1 MRLLPLLMLAVGLW
15 SWMVPASAESV
26 LERVKER
33 GVLYCGGV
41 ARPGLAEQSVG
52 AGWHGLEIDI
62 GRAIAAAVLSSPD
75 KVEFHAYATDGDFAE
90 GAASDDLLFLT
101 GSEISDHH
109 LAGLIVPGP
118 AVFVESQGVMV
129 PGDSDIRQLNDL
141 KNRSICFYIG
151 SPSENELNAYAQSA
165 GLNVFRRPFSEVG
178 EMVDAYAA
186 RNCDAIAGE
195 VTDLAAIR
203 EEEEVRRLASR
214 ILPET
219 LSDFPVLVATG
230 TSDAQWSSRVVWTV
244 YTLISGERQESPWH
258 AGGAGAMP
266 VDAPELGLPKGW
278 QGAVLKAVGNYG
290 DIFRRNLGAG
300 SALNLERGIHVD
312 RVEQGFLV
320 SPVLD

>member
-1 MRLLPLLMLAVGLW
+1 MRLLSSLVLVVGLW
-15 SWMVPASAESV
+15 FWMVPASAESV

-33 GVLYCGGV
+33 GILYCGGV
-41 ARPGLAEQSVG
+41 ARPGLADQSGG

-75 KVEFHAYATDGDFAE
+75 KVEFHAYATDKDFVE
-90 GAASDDLLFLT
+90 GAKSDDVLFLT

-118 AVFVESQGVMV
+118 AIFVESQGVMV
-129 PGDSDIRQLNDL
+129 AGGSDIQHLKDL

-151 SPSENELNAYAQSA
+151 SPSENELNAYAQNT
-165 GLNVFRRPFSEVG
+165 GLGVFRRPFSEVG

-186 RNCDAIAGE
+186 KNCEAIAGE

-203 EEEEVRRLASR
+203 DEEEVRHLASR

-219 LSDFPVLVATG
+219 LDDFPVLAATG
-230 TSDAQWSSRVVWTV
+230 TSDAQWSSLVAWTV
-244 YTLISGERQESPWH
+244 YTLISGERQESPWYGGRRRCH
-258 AGGAGAMP
+258 ARGRARAGSA
-266 VDAPELGLPKGW
+266 KGW
-278 QGAVLKAVGNYG
+278 QRAVLKAVGNYG

-300 SALNLERGIHVD
+300 SPLNLDRGINVMSP
-312 RVEQGFLV
+312 FL
-320 SPVLD
+320 D

>member
-1 MRLLPLLMLAVGLW
+1 MRLLSSLVLVVGLW
-15 SWMVPASAESV
+15 FWMVPASAESV

-33 GVLYCGGV
+33 GILYCGGV
-41 ARPGLAEQSVG
+41 ARPGLADKSGG

-62 GRAIAAAVLSSPD
+62 GRAIAAAVLYSPD
-75 KVEFHAYATDGDFAE
+75 KVEFHAYATDEDFVE
-90 GAASDDLLFLT
+90 GAKSDDVLFLS

-118 AVFVESQGVMV
+118 TVFVESQGVMV
-129 PGDSDIRQLNDL
+129 PGDSDIRHLKDL
-141 KNRSICFYIG
+141 KNRSVCFYIG
-151 SPSENELNAYAQSA
+151 SPSENELNAYAESA
-165 GLNVFRRPFSEVG
+165 GLSIFRRPFSEVG

-186 RNCDAIAGE
+186 QSCEAIAGE

-203 EEEEVRRLASR
+203 DEGEVRHLASR

-219 LSDFPVLVATG
+219 LTDFPVLAATG
-230 TSDAQWSSRVVWTV
+230 TSDARWSSLVAWTV
-244 YTLISGERQESPWH
+244 YTLISGERQESPWY

-278 QGAVLKAVGNYG
+278 QSTVLEAVGNYG

-300 SALNLERGIHVD
+300 SPLNLDRGIHVD
-312 RVEQGFLV
+312 RVEPGFLA
-320 SPVLD
+320 SPFIE

>member
-1 MRLLPLLMLAVGLW
+1 MRLLPVSMLVVGLW

-41 ARPGLAEQSVG
+41 ARPGLADQGGG

-75 KVEFHAYATDGDFAE
+75 KVEFHAYATDEDFAA
-90 GAASDDLLFLT
+90 GAKSDDLLFLT
-101 GSEISDHH
+101 GSEISKHH

-129 PGDSDIRQLNDL
+129 PGDSDIRHLGDL

-165 GLNVFRRPFSEVG
+165 GLSVFRRPFSEVG

-203 EEEEVRRLASR
+203 DEDEVSHLASR

-219 LSDFPVLVATG
+219 LADYPVLAATG
-230 TSDAQWSSRVVWTV
+230 TSDAQWSSRVAWTV
-244 YTLISGERQESPWH
+244 YTLISGERQEGPWH

-266 VDAPELGLPKGW
+266 VDAPELGLREGW

-290 DIFRRNLGAG
+290 DIFSRNLGVG
-300 SALNLERGIHVD
+300 SALKLERGIHVD
-312 RVEQGFLV
+312 RVEPGFLV
-320 SPVLD
+320 SPFLD

>member
-1 MRLLPLLMLAVGLW
+1 MRFLSSLVLVLGLW

-26 LERVKER
+26 LDRVKAR
-33 GVLYCGGV
+33 GVIYCGVV
-41 ARPGLAEQSVG
+41 ARPGLADEGGG

-75 KVEFHAYATDGDFAE
+75 KVEFHAYATDEDFVE
-90 GAASDDLLFLT
+90 GAKSDDVLFLT
-101 GSEISDHH
+101 GSEIADHR

-129 PGDSDIRQLNDL
+129 PGGSDIQHLKDL

-165 GLNVFRRPFSEVG
+165 GLSVFRRPFSELG

-186 RNCDAIAGE
+186 QNCEAIAGE

-203 EEEEVRRLASR
+203 DEKEVRHLASR

-219 LSDFPVLVATG
+219 LADFPVVAATG
-230 TSDAQWSSRVVWTV
+230 TTDAQWSSLVAWTV
-244 YTLISGERQESPWH
+244 YTLISGERQQSPWY

-266 VDAPELGLPKGW
+266 VDATELGLPKGW
-278 QGAVLKAVGNYG
+278 QSTVLKAVGNYG
-290 DIFRRNLGAG
+290 DIFRRNLGSG
-300 SALNLERGIHVD
+300 SPLNLDRGIHVD
-312 RVEQGFLV
+312 RVEPGFLV
-320 SPVLD
+320 SPFLD